1 MPMNSLINIFAKKK
15 KKKRCSAANQ
25 KNFLCLW
32 HTLEMCIYAVAGEAE
47 SSTWRLVK
55 KSPKNNRKGS
65 VKLYT
70 LSHRDTKIKEKFN
83 IKNGKREKH

>member
-1 MPMNSLINIFAKKK
+1 MPMNSLINIFAK

-32 HTLEMCIYAVAGEAE
+32 HTLEMYIYAVAGEAE

-55 KSPKNNRKGS
+55 KAPK
-65 VKLYT
+65 T
-70 LSHRDTKIKEKFN
+70 TE
-83 IKNGKREKH
+83 REALNCIHLATGIQK